1 MTTNTMTRPEP
12 NVRVVRDEMRA
23 HRERLKTAVHPG
35 VTQREAG
42 FTPAQRA
49 RLMDGVCDDL
59 APARGVWNGLKYSAV
74 LWIVVLAVL
83 LFGYALR
90 GASTPTP
97 ASSQVVVR

>member
-1 MTTNTMTRPEP
+1 MMTSTMARPEP
-12 NVRVVRDEMRA
+12 NVRVEMKA

-35 VTQREAG
+35 MTQKEAG
-42 FTPAQRA
+42 FTPAQRE
-49 RLMDGVCDDL
+49 RLMGGVCDDL

-74 LWIVVLAVL
+74 IWIVVLAVL

-97 ASSQVVVR
+97 VPSQVAGR